1 MMLGFIS
8 KRLLSGGLLLLVISS
23 LTYFLMFSSSNNI
36 AINLLG
42 DSATP
47 EQILAK
53 QQELGLDRPIFE
65 RYLDWLASAFQGN
78 LGSSWMSSEPIVDA
92 LSSRLPVTLTLVGI
106 TILLAAVVATVLG
119 MLAAVKGGW
128 VDRLVQV
135 LGIAG
140 FAVPNFVVAIVLV
153 TLLAIQLAI
162 LPATGWVPFDEDP
175 ALWML
180 SLVLPVGA
188 LVLGTVASSAQQ
200 IRSAIKNV
208 LERDW
213 VRTLKSRGI
222 PQREILFKH
231 VLRAAAPAGLTV
243 LSLQFVGLLGGVVI
257 IEQVF
262 ALPGMGYLA
271 LASTT
276 SGDTPVVMGV
286 VVYTVI
292 LVIIVNLI
300 VDLLNGWLN
309 PKVRVK

>member
-1 MMLGFIS
+1 MLGFITR
-8 KRLLSGGLLLLVISS
+8 RLLSGALLLLVISS
-23 LTYFLMFSSSNNI
+23 LAYLLMFSFTNNI
-36 AINLLG
+36 AVHILG
-42 DSATP
+42 DAATP
-47 EQILAK
+47 DQIVAK
-53 QQELGLDRPIFE
+53 QHELGLDQPILT
-65 RYLDWLASAFQGN
+65 RYFDWLANALQGN
-78 LGSSWMSSEPIVDA
+78 LGVSWMSSESITDS
-92 LSSRLPVTLTLVGI
+92 LLSRLPVTLTLAGI
-106 TILLAAVVATVLG
+106 TILIAAILATVLG
-119 MLAAVKGGW
+119 ALAAVKGGW
-128 VDRLVQV
+128 IDRLVQV
-135 LGIAG
+135 IGIVG
-140 FAVPNFVVAIVLV
+140 FAVPNFVVAIFFVALFAIN
-153 TLLAIQLAI
+153 LAL
-162 LPATGWVPFDEDP
+162 LPATGWVAFEDDP
-175 ALWML
+175 TQWAL

-222 PQREILFKH
+222 PTREILMNH

-257 IEQVF
+257 IEQMF

-271 LASTT
+271 VASTT
-276 SGDTPVVMGV
+276 AGDTPVVMGV

-292 LVIIVNLI
+292 LVILVNLI

>member
-1 MMLGFIS
+1 M
-8 KRLLSGGLLLLVISS
+8 ISS

-36 AINLLG
+36 AVHLLG
-42 DSATP
+42 DAATP

-53 QQELGLDRPIFE
+53 QQELGLDQPLFE
-65 RYLDWLASAFQGN
+65 RYFAWLTSALQGN
-78 LGSSWMSSEPIVDA
+78 LGTSWMSSEPIVDA
-92 LSSRLPVTLTLVGI
+92 LIGRLPVTLTLVGI
-106 TILLAAVVATVLG
+106 TILLAALIATILG
-119 MLAAVKGGW
+119 MIAAVKGGW
-128 VDRLVQV
+128 VDRMVQV

-140 FAVPNFVVAIVLV
+140 FAVPNFVVAIFLV
-153 TLLAIQLAI
+153 TLLAIQLAL
-162 LPATGWVPFDEDP
+162 LPATGWVPIEEDP
-175 ALWML
+175 SLWVL
-180 SLVLPVGA
+180 SLILPVSA

-213 VRTLKSRGI
+213 VRTLTSRGI
-222 PQREILFKH
+222 PRREILFKH

-262 ALPGMGYLA
+262 ALPGMGFLA
-271 LASTT
+271 VSSTT
-276 SGDTPVVMGV
+276 TGDTPVVMGV

>member
-1 MMLGFIS
+1 MLGFIS
-8 KRLLSGGLLLLVISS
+8 RRLFSGVLLLLVISS
-23 LTYFLMFSSSNNI
+23 LTYFLMFSSSTNI
-36 AINLLG
+36 AVHLLG
-42 DSATP
+42 DAATP

-53 QQELGLDRPIFE
+53 QQELGLDQPLIE
-65 RYLDWLASAFQGN
+65 RYFAWLTDALQGN
-78 LGSSWMSSEPIVDA
+78 LGTSWMTSEPIVDA
-92 LSSRLPVTLTLVGI
+92 LLGRLPVTLTLVGI
-106 TILLAAVVATVLG
+106 TILLAALIATILG
-119 MLAAVKGGW
+119 MIAAVKGGW
-128 VDRLVQV
+128 VDRMVQI

-140 FAVPNFVVAIVLV
+140 FAVPNFVVAIFLV
-153 TLLAIQLAI
+153 TFLAIQLAL
-162 LPATGWVPFDEDP
+162 LPATGWVPIEEDP
-175 ALWML
+175 TLWLL
-180 SLVLPVGA
+180 SLILPVSA

-213 VRTLKSRGI
+213 VRTLTSRGI
-222 PQREILFKH
+222 PRREILFKH

-262 ALPGMGYLA
+262 ALPGMGFLA
-271 LASTT
+271 VSSTT
-276 SGDTPVVMGV
+276 TGDTPVVMGV